1 VLVFDDEDFLGERAG
16 HGRCREPTRAYE
28 VCQARGGTS
37 ARANSV
43 DEARRSDVRWIPAI
57 HESG

>member
-1 VLVFDDEDFLGERAG
+1 LEDVVLVFDDEDFLGERAC

-28 VCQARGGTS
+28 LCQARDGTS

-43 DEARRSDVRWIPAI
+43 DEARRSDVR
-57 HESG
+57 